1 MIIYHNY
8 CISIAHY
15 YIFFA
20 PYLLV
25 LGLFSR
31 DQSIKL
37 FLQLTYYQSK
47 SKIVERTIAEEV
59 TSNAT
64 YLLYGLNTFGKVAIT
79 QLDIKYKNR
88 RLRKIIQIAPENK
101 TQNKVKDWRKISL
114 LATFGRSYFKQDRWK
129 RRQYLR
135 QEYLRQK
142 FLVSI

>member
-15 YIFFA
+15 YILFA
-20 PYLLV
+20 PYLFV

-64 YLLYGLNTFGKVAIT
+64 YLLYGLNTFGKVTIT
-79 QLDIKYKNR
+79 QLDIKYKNQ

>member
-1 MIIYHNY
+1 M
-8 CISIAHY
+8 
-15 YIFFA
+15 
-20 PYLLV
+20 
-25 LGLFSR
+25 
-31 DQSIKL
+31 
-37 FLQLTYYQSK
+37 
-47 SKIVERTIAEEV
+47 
-59 TSNAT
+59 
-64 YLLYGLNTFGKVAIT
+64 
-79 QLDIKYKNR
+79 QLDIKYKNQ